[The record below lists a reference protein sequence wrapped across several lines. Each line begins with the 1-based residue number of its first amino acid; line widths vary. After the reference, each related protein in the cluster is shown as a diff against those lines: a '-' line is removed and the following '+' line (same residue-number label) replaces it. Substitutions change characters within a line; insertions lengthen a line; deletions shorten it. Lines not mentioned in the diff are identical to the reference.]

1 MKIAVCAGEKS
12 GDLLGYNLLKELK
25 RDNDSISFIG
35 VGGSLMESA
44 GLKSFFPLKEI
55 SYMGLIDPLLNLKKI
70 LKRRQEFINFLKKE
84 EPDIFIGI
92 DSPSFNSGIC
102 KALKK
107 TTNIK
112 TVQYVCPQFWA
123 WRYDRVKKF
132 NYLYDTILS
141 LFPFESELL
150 KKHNVNHSFVGHP
163 LAEQLLDRSRD
174 FNLRE
179 ELKISSE
186 KKIIAILPGSRNSE
200 IKHHEGPLID
210 FISKYKK
217 VSPDAEIILALN
229 KRSDLT
235 EKLKKTLKDYSVVF
249 NDSQKVLAAC
259 DLAVV
264 ASGTATLEASILA
277 KPMVVIYKSNFL
289 SNFIL
294 SNFFLKTKFIALPNI
309 LSKAQVVFE
318 LRQNEVTGNEIFKK
332 VIITFKKRQDISS
345 KLTSLRETLLV
356 KDKSKFSYAINK
368 LLSS

>member
-70 LKRRQEFINFLKKE
+70 LKRRREFINFLKKE

-141 LFPFESELL
+141 LFPCLL
-150 KKHNVNHSFVGHP
+150 YTSP
-163 LAEQLLDRSRD
+163 SPRDRTRSRMP
-174 FNLRE
+174 
-179 ELKISSE
+179 SS
-186 KKIIAILPGSRNSE
+186 A
-200 IKHHEGPLID
+200 
-210 FISKYKK
+210 
-217 VSPDAEIILALN
+217 
-229 KRSDLT
+229 
-235 EKLKKTLKDYSVVF
+235 
-249 NDSQKVLAAC
+249 
-259 DLAVV
+259 
-264 ASGTATLEASILA
+264 
-277 KPMVVIYKSNFL
+277 
-289 SNFIL
+289 
-294 SNFFLKTKFIALPNI
+294 
-309 LSKAQVVFE
+309 
-318 LRQNEVTGNEIFKK
+318 
-332 VIITFKKRQDISS
+332 
-345 KLTSLRETLLV
+345 
-356 KDKSKFSYAINK
+356 
-368 LLSS
+368 